1 MRTQAEICNH
11 DWFGSLPKGWE
22 MKPLKSLF
30 TFSKG
35 LSITKNN
42 LTETGKSVIN
52 YGQIHSKD
60 YFGTGIVNDIIRYV
74 SSEITEKGD
83 SSLVNKGGFVF
94 ADTSEDLAGVG
105 NCAYNDLEKTIYG
118 GYHTIVLNPRY
129 ETDNKFLAYQFRT
142 DAWRHQLRRQLVDVK
157 LFSVNQRILSEAY
170 VVLPPPDVRR
180 SLVSFLDA
188 RCAPIDEAITRH
200 RQAIDKLEE
209 YRRAVITK
217 TVTKGL
223 NPGVPM
229 KDSGVDWIGMIP
241 SSWDA
246 RRIKFVARLSSG
258 GTPSREHPEYWEGNI
273 PWVKTGELKDGLVLE
288 TEEHITDLGLSYS
301 SAKLFQKG
309 TLLMAMYG
317 QGKTRG
323 TTGCLGI
330 DAAINQACVAFTLI
344 SNIHKTYLWMVLR
357 AIYDP
362 IREAAVGSGQPN
374 LSIKLISNFYIPLPS
389 YKEQIEIASYLE
401 HQYVAIDEAIA
412 RQNKLIEKLEEY
424 RRSLI
429 HAAVTGRIDCTK
441 ESL

>member
-1 MRTQAEICNH
+1 
-11 DWFGSLPKGWE
+11 

-35 LSITKNN
+35 LNITKNN

-170 VVLPPPDVRR
+170 VVLPPADVRR
-180 SLVSFLDA
+180 SIVSFLDA
-188 RCAPIDEAITRH
+188 RCAPIDEAISRH

-209 YRRAVITK
+209 YRRVIVIK
-217 TVTKGL
+217 AVTKGL
-223 NPGVPM
+223 DPNVPLKSCGV
-229 KDSGVDWIGMIP
+229 SWIGLIP
-241 SSWDA
+241 RAWQLTKIKYVAKVMSGATPKSDVSAYWDGDIPFITPADYSSSDHY
-246 RRIKFVARLSSG
+246 ISKG
-258 GTPSREHPEYWEGNI
+258 SRCITREGMNSCSTSLLPVGSVI
-273 PWVKTGELKDGLVLE
+273 VSTRAPIGLVAVNTNPVCTNQGCKGLVRRSE
-288 TEEHITDLGLSYS
+288 DFNFEYLYLLLSIADKALDALGN
-301 SAKLFQKG
+301 
-309 TLLMAMYG
+309 
-317 QGKTRG
+317 G
-323 TTGCLGI
+323 TT
-330 DAAINQACVAFTLI
+330 
-344 SNIHKTYLWMVLR
+344 
-357 AIYDP
+357 
-362 IREAAVGSGQPN
+362 
-374 LSIKLISNFYIPLPS
+374 
-389 YKEQIEIASYLE
+389 YLE
-401 HQYVAIDEAIA
+401 LSKKSLGNFVIPKPSLEEQSAIVAYLNDRCTTIDEAVA
-412 RQNKLIEKLEEY
+412 RHRLLIQKLEEY
-424 RRSLI
+424 RQSLI

-441 ESL
+441 ESLCP